1 MQTCP
6 GRMMRYKRWATN
18 GLNAVIAEN
27 LGRIVEPDRILVL
40 RLLDHIETV
49 DDIFRHHLE
58 GRWHGHLTPR
68 SIELPGF
75 ETLARQAAATADW
88 YVAYAEGLP
97 GDRREE
103 TVDFSF
109 ANGEAA
115 RMTRE
120 EILLHVALHGT
131 WHRGNI
137 GVILQKNCIEPWPD
151 RFTDFLDETRRRAQR
166 SEAAGR
172 AARAQ
177 RTALG

>member
-6 GRMMRYKRWATN
+6 GRMMRYKRWATS

-49 DDIFRHHLE
+49 DDIFRHNLE
-58 GRWHGHLTPR
+58 GRYHGHLAPR
-68 SIELPGF
+68 SIELPTF
-75 ETLARQAAATADW
+75 EALARKSAATADW
-88 YVAYAEGLP
+88 YVDYAEGLP
-97 GDRREE
+97 AERREE
-103 TVDFSF
+103 VVDFSF
-109 ANGEAA
+109 ANGVAA
-115 RMTRE
+115 RMTRD

-131 WHRGNI
+131 YHRGNI

-151 RFTDFLDETRRRAQR
+151 RVTDFLDEAHRVAQR

-172 AARAQ
+172 AAREHRA
-177 RTALG
+177 AVA